1 MKVRSTEGA
10 ELANVLSVK
19 PGICQNIAL
28 HATPAVGNPVILSSV
43 FPAYSASHKPGV
55 TWYVS

>member
-19 PGICQNIAL
+19 PGVCRNIAL
-28 HATPAVGNPVILSSV
+28 HATPAVGNPVILSSA
-43 FPAYSASHKPGV
+43 FPAYSASHKPDPLPV
-55 TWYVS
+55 